1 MRLASTG
8 FGHEFTR
15 LSDLAVA
22 DGGGRRAAAARVH
35 AGARTD
41 DEHAGA
47 MNVYMTMMRTGLFLQ
62 REGSGSEPGNS
73 LVCPLG
79 VLQCRASLVHKT
91 A

>member
-15 LSDLAVA
+15 LTDLAVA
-22 DGGGRRAAAARVH
+22 DGGGRRAAAAREH

-62 REGSGSEPGNS
+62 NVKGRGVSPTTCLWCPDGLPHASE
-73 LVCPLG
+73 
-79 VLQCRASLVHKT
+79 RFM
-91 A
+91 

>member
-15 LSDLAVA
+15 LTDLAVA
-22 DGGGRRAAAARVH
+22 DGGGRRAAAAREH

-47 MNVYMTMMRTGLFLQ
+47 MNVYMTMTRTGPFLR
-62 REGSGSEPGNS
+62 RELEKGRRVSRHHS
-73 LVCPLG
+73 LICPEG
-79 VLQCRASLVHKT
+79 RPQP
-91 A
+91 